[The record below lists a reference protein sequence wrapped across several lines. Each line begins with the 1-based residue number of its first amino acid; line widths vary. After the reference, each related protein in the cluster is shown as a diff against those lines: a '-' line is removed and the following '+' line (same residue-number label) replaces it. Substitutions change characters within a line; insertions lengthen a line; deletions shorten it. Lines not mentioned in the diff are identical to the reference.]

1 MRIRQPVWVSFWL
14 LLQRCLAVETSN
26 RVGRS
31 RETSFHNTLPQ
42 QQNLRKVQSRKCTLN
57 EQGFYGE
64 PIGSVYEVEYIYEIF
79 VEPGTRISQIRVLVV
94 PPLDKQITESILPS
108 FFDCETRRR
117 LQSQSI
123 EGISWRPQDVVVES
137 GLSCEEPVDDA
148 DCYVVKGFFSV
159 FGEGFESMEEV
170 EETVLPVVR
179 ESMESDELTSS
190 SEFLVGVGYIGT
202 NLFDLVPTVAPNGV
216 PSAPTPSTPTS
227 DSSPTPNADPTS
239 TRAPNAEPSS
249 TPAPNSEPS
258 STPAPNSEPSPTEP
272 SDTPAPNAEPTLSP
286 TTIGPT
292 STFWP
297 TWSDTELPTSSTRA
311 PTGAPTVLSPP
322 SPNGAPVAPPSTS
335 NSTDVVPRG
344 SEEGLDKMEWWSWLL
359 VAVGGAFLFLVC
371 LGLLSGRSSRGPS
384 KRAVRSDDGTDPTH
398 IGTLSKFE
406 QSRQEYIPPSG
417 DLDSFNVAPSN
428 QTNDNEESHEEST
441 ENRGADEGG
450 FGFSYG
456 DEDAR
461 ENDAVVEYEDEED
474 VHDADDEDPGHYEDD
489 DGGAYEPDGEVYDDE
504 QAYDDEGDDGDY
516 EDEGE
521 GYDDEETY
529 EDEEYAEDGQDYDEQ
544 YDDEEEGEE
553 GPYPEDDGLSYDEES
568 YYTEEVEEDGPR
580 WEGGFEGKRTK
591 SL

>member
-1 MRIRQPVWVSFWL
+1 MVNRLGRCMKSNIFTKFSWNQGPEYRRFAFSWCHHSTNKLPKVFYRASLTARHVGDCRVKALKGSAGVHKMSLSNPVVSK
-14 LLQRCLAVETSN
+14 RDSAA
-26 RVGRS
+26 
-31 RETSFHNTLPQ
+31 
-42 QQNLRKVQSRKCTLN
+42 
-57 EQGFYGE
+57 
-64 PIGSVYEVEYIYEIF
+64 
-79 VEPGTRISQIRVLVV
+79 RVLFCVSAQVSHLFLVV
-94 PPLDKQITESILPS
+94 L
-108 FFDCETRRR
+108 
-117 LQSQSI
+117 
-123 EGISWRPQDVVVES
+123 
-137 GLSCEEPVDDA
+137 CEEPVDDA

-190 SEFLVGVGYIGT
+190 SDFLVGVGYIGT

-239 TRAPNAEPSS
+239 TPAPNADPTSTRAPNAEPSS
-249 TPAPNSEPS
+249 TLAPNSEPSSTPAPNAEPSSTTAPNSEPS

-297 TWSDTELPTSSTRA
+297 TWSETEFPTSSTRA
-311 PTGAPTVLSPP
+311 PTGAPTVLSQP

-359 VAVGGAFLFLVC
+359 VAVGGAFLLLVC
-371 LGLLSGRSSRGPS
+371 IGLLSGRSSRGPS

-428 QTNDNEESHEEST
+428 QAEDNEESQEEST
-441 ENRGADEGG
+441 ENRGADEEGG

-456 DEDAR
+456 NEDAR

-474 VHDADDEDPGHYEDD
+474 ANDADDEDQGQYEDD
-489 DGGAYEPDGEVYDDE
+489 DEGAYEPDGEVYDDE

-529 EDEEYAEDGQDYDEQ
+529 EDEEYAEDGQEYDEQ

-553 GPYPEDDGLSYDEES
+553 GAYQEDDGVSYDEES

-580 WEGGFEGKRTK
+580 WEGGFEGNRTK